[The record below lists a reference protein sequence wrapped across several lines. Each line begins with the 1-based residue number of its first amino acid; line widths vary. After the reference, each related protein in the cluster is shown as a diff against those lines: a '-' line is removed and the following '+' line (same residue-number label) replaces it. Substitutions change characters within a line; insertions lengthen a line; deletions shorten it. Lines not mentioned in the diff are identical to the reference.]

1 MNIAVTKL
9 QNPVL
14 IKKYQIKKY
23 MKSIIIIPFL
33 FLAICV
39 NSQTD
44 VLPQNINDAFFQ
56 KYPKARDVNW
66 TKDSIFYSIE
76 FYQYGDLYTSLYDE
90 EGNWIETGVV
100 IADNE
105 LPVKIRQELTAKYP
119 GSIIVY
125 SERVETIKGD
135 KYYRVNVE
143 TNSESLIVSSDSQG
157 NIAKITKSHNL

>member
-9 QNPVL
+9 GNPVL

-23 MKSIIIIPFL
+23 MKRVIIIPFL
-33 FLAICV
+33 FFVLFV
-39 NSQTD
+39 KGQTD
-44 VLPQNINDAFFQ
+44 NLPQNINDAFLQ
-56 KYPKARDVNW
+56 KYPKAKDINW
-66 TKDSIFYSIE
+66 TRDSIYYSIE

-100 IADNE
+100 IADSE
-105 LPVKIRQELTAKYP
+105 LPAKIKQELITRYP
-119 GSIIVY
+119 GSIIIY

-143 TNSESLIVSSDSQG
+143 TNNASLIVYTDSQG
-157 NIAKITKSHNL
+157 KIAKIIKSHDL